1 MLDRFDMIY
10 GLHSVAVTR
19 SLAISPRFDGRFLSG
34 AHHEM
39 MTPERRSSMQE
50 APYAPRKARRR
61 LAGLFLFLL
70 VVTALAVVAIPVW
83 LIRPFTPQT
92 PDGLAVAYWLRRSA
106 PWGTALAAAV
116 ALVLAAGL
124 WRGARWW
131 SRALLVLAFVPLLG
145 AAWLAQQNI
154 FEKMFAPLTGTRSV
168 LAAQADWV
176 AESDPVL
183 AVALNGEAAAY
194 PVRQVA
200 YHHIVHDVVGGVP
213 VAVTY

>member
-1 MLDRFDMIY
+1 MIQA
-10 GLHSVAVTR
+10 LRSVSCHEKPGYLTR
-19 SLAISPRFDGRFLSG
+19 TSKIFLSG

-61 LAGLFLFLL
+61 LAGLCLFLL
-70 VVTALAVVAIPVW
+70 AVTALALVAIPVW

-92 PDGLAVAYWLRRSA
+92 PDGLAVAYALRRSA
-106 PWGTALAAAV
+106 PWGTALAAAA

-154 FEKMFAPLTGTRSV
+154 FEKMFAPLAGTRSV
-168 LAAQADWV
+168 PAAQADWV